1 MEPTTGKTAVAS
13 GCLQQSRL
21 CQFKPDPGRVRKFDI
36 YSRAYRLTYHIL
48 AIISLFCV
56 VAFVS
61 AIMARHWITAGII
74 MVVTVLPVS
83 LLFLYWRL
91 MRRKTYEKGILVPG
105 MVASLEPLTLI
116 ALADMRSEE
125 TRYNTP
131 QWGCKKIE
139 PGNLPLHTLQVGEK
153 VPCIAVFDVTD
164 HDLRSNFEPRPVS
177 WATADRSNID
187 QAVAL
192 IDPEEWILLY
202 GVIDREMAVSQTEVT
217 PLCDESPGLYAF
229 G

>member
-1 MEPTTGKTAVAS
+1 MEPKTGKTEVAS
-13 GCLQQSRL
+13 GRQHQSRL

-36 YSRAYRLTYHIL
+36 YCRAYRVTYQIL
-48 AIISLFCV
+48 ALISLFCI
-56 VAFVS
+56 VAAVS
-61 AIMARHWITAGII
+61 AFTARHWIAAGII
-74 MVVTVLPVS
+74 TVVTALPLS

-91 MRRKTYEKGILVPG
+91 MRRKTYEKGLLIPG
-105 MVASLEPLTLI
+105 MIASLQPLTLI

-125 TRYNTP
+125 TLYNTP

-164 HDLRSNFEPRPVS
+164 SDLRSNFEPRPVS
-177 WATADRSNID
+177 WATADHHNID
-187 QAVAL
+187 QAVRL

-202 GVIDREMAVSQTEVT
+202 EVIDREMAVSQTEVT
-217 PLCDESPGLYAF
+217 LLCDESSDMRAF